1 MYKVSIT
8 PVWRIRRE
16 HSGEQSGEDG
26 APSDNSLDTLVL
38 LRLLSEIKSS
48 GSIASAVK
56 STGASY
62 RHAWGLLR
70 EAEQLF
76 GTQLLQ
82 KQPGRG
88 TQLSPLAEALLLADE
103 RIRARLSPTLESLAS
118 ELETEISKTVTGPR
132 NALRLF
138 ASHGFAVATLS
149 EWINAMH
156 LPLEVR
162 YRNSTE
168 ALAAL
173 ERRECDLAGFHVPL
187 GEFEADA
194 VERYTR
200 WLHPDTHVLIQ
211 LATRT
216 QGLFVARDNPK
227 RIKSLADL
235 KRPQVR
241 FVNRQP
247 GSGTRMLL
255 ELMLKKAR
263 ISTSR
268 IGGFESTEFTHAAV
282 AAYIASDM
290 ADVGFG
296 VETAA
301 RRFGLDFVPLVKE
314 RYFFAVEKGSLN
326 ASPMSDVVEI
336 LRSTEFGKRIQ
347 ALEGYDAGD
356 TGRILTMGEAF
367 RQNK

>member
-1 MYKVSIT
+1 MFKVSIA
-8 PVWRIRRE
+8 PVWRIRRQ

-26 APSDNSLDTLVL
+26 VPSDSALDTLVL

-48 GSIASAVK
+48 GSIAAAVK

-76 GTQLLQ
+76 GSQLLQ

-149 EWINAMH
+149 EWINAIH

-194 VERYTR
+194 VDRYTR
-200 WLHPDTHVLIQ
+200 WLDPDTHVLIQ

-227 RIKSLADL
+227 RIKALTDL
-235 KRPQVR
+235 KRAQVR

-263 ISTSR
+263 ISTSQVS
-268 IGGFESTEFTHAAV
+268 GFESAEFTHAAV
-282 AAYIASDM
+282 AAYIASGM

-314 RYFFAVEKGSLN
+314 RYFFAVEKGSLST
-326 ASPMSDVVEI
+326 SPMSDVVDI
-336 LRSTEFGKRIQ
+336 LCSGEFGKRIQ
-347 ALEGYDAGD
+347 ELEGYDARE

>member
-1 MYKVSIT
+1 MYKVSIE
-8 PVWRIRRE
+8 PLWRISRE
-16 HSGEQSGEDG
+16 DSNQPAGT
-26 APSDNSLDTLVL
+26 LDTLVL
-38 LRLLSEIKSS
+38 LKLLYQIRSS
-48 GSIASAVK
+48 GSIAAAVK
-56 STGASY
+56 SAGSSY
-62 RHAWGLLR
+62 RHVWGLLR
-70 EAEQLF
+70 DAEQLF
-76 GTQLLQ
+76 GTQLLV

-118 ELETEISKTVTGPR
+118 ELETEISKTVSGPR
-132 NALRLF
+132 KALRLF
-138 ASHGFAVATLS
+138 ASHGFAVASLS

-187 GEFEADA
+187 GEFEAAA

-200 WLHPDTHVLIQ
+200 WLNPETHVLIQ
-211 LATRT
+211 LATRN
-216 QGLFVARDNPK
+216 QGLFVTRDNPK
-227 RIKSLADL
+227 KIGSLTDL
-235 KRPQVR
+235 KRPEVR
-241 FVNRQP
+241 FVNRQE

-263 ISTSR
+263 IQTSR
-268 IGGFESTEFTHAAV
+268 INGYESTEFTHAAV
-282 AAYIASDM
+282 AAYIASGM
-290 ADVGFG
+290 ADVGIG

-314 RYFFAVEKGSLN
+314 RYFFAAEKTSLN
-326 ASPMSDVVEI
+326 ISPMSDVIDI
-336 LRSTEFGKRIQ
+336 LRSADFGKRIE
-347 ALEGYDAGD
+347 ALEGYDAGV
-356 TGRILTMGEAF
+356 TGHILTMHEAF
-367 RQNK
+367 GTGK

>member
-1 MYKVSIT
+1 MYKVSIA
-8 PVWRIRRE
+8 PLWRISRE
-16 HSGEQSGEDG
+16 D
-26 APSDNSLDTLVL
+26 SDRSHDSLDTVVL
-38 LRLLSEIKSS
+38 LRLLSQIKSS
-48 GSIASAVK
+48 GSIAAAVK
-56 STGASY
+56 TTGSSY
-62 RHAWGLLR
+62 RHVWGLLR

-76 GTQLLQ
+76 GTQLLI

-118 ELETEISKTVTGPR
+118 ELETEISKTVAGPR

-138 ASHGFAVATLS
+138 ASHGFAVASLS
-149 EWINAMH
+149 EWISAIH

-194 VERYTR
+194 VARYIR
-200 WLHPDTHVLIQ
+200 WLNPDTHVLIQ

-216 QGLFVARDNPK
+216 QGLFVARENPK
-227 RIKSLADL
+227 RIKTLADL
-235 KRPQVR
+235 KRQQVR

-263 ISTSR
+263 ISTSQ
-268 IGGFESTEFTHAAV
+268 ISGFENTEFTHAAV
-282 AAYIASDM
+282 AAYIASGM

-326 ASPMSDVVEI
+326 ASPMSDVVDI
-336 LRSTEFGKRIQ
+336 LRSDEFGKRIQ
-347 ALEGYDAGD
+347 ELEGYDAGD

-367 RQNK
+367 RRSKN

>member
-1 MYKVSIT
+1 MYKVSIE
-8 PVWRIRRE
+8 PLWRILR
-16 HSGEQSGEDG
+16 EDG
-26 APSDNSLDTLVL
+26 DRSDSPLDTLVL
-38 LRLLSEIKSS
+38 LRLLSQIKSS

-56 STGASY
+56 STGSSY

-76 GTQLLQ
+76 GSQLLL

-88 TQLSPLAEALLLADE
+88 TQLSPLADALLLADE

-138 ASHGFAVATLS
+138 ASHGFAVASLL
-149 EWINAMH
+149 EWINAIH

-200 WLHPDTHVLIQ
+200 WLNPDTHVLIQ

-263 ISTSR
+263 ISTSQ

-282 AAYIASDM
+282 AAYIASGM
-290 ADVGFG
+290 ADVGIG

-326 ASPMSDVVEI
+326 TSPMSDVVDI
-336 LRSTEFGKRIQ
+336 LRSAEFCKRIQ
-347 ALEGYDAGD
+347 ELEGYDAAD
-356 TGRILTMGEAF
+356 TGRILTMSEAF
-367 RQNK
+367 RMGK

>member
-1 MYKVSIT
+1 L
-8 PVWRIRRE
+8 
-16 HSGEQSGEDG
+16 
-26 APSDNSLDTLVL
+26 A
-38 LRLLSEIKSS
+38 EIKFS

-56 STGASY
+56 ATGSSY

-132 NALRLF
+132 NALRLY
-138 ASHGFAVATLS
+138 ASHGFAVASLS

-173 ERRECDLAGFHVPL
+173 QRRECDLAGFHVPL

-194 VERYTR
+194 VALYTR
-200 WLHPDTHVLIQ
+200 WLNPDTHVLIH
-211 LATRT
+211 LATRN

-227 RIKSLADL
+227 KIQSLADL

-241 FVNRQP
+241 FVNRQA
-247 GSGTRMLL
+247 GSGTRTLL

-263 ISTSR
+263 IRTAA
-268 IGGFESTEFTHAAV
+268 INGFENTEFTHAAV
-282 AAYIASDM
+282 AAYIASGM
-290 ADVGFG
+290 ADVGIG

-301 RRFGLDFVPLVKE
+301 RRFGLDFVPLLKE
-314 RYFFAVEKGSLN
+314 RYFFAAEKAALN
-326 ASPMSDVVEI
+326 VPPMSDVVEI
-336 LRSTEFGKRIQ
+336 LRSPEFGKRVSE
-347 ALEGYDAGD
+347 LEGYDASD
-356 TGRILTMGEAF
+356 TGRVLTVDQAF
-367 RQNK
+367 GKRS

>member
-1 MYKVSIT
+1 MYKVSIS
-8 PVWRIRRE
+8 PIWRISRI
-16 HSGEQSGEDG
+16 
-26 APSDNSLDTLVL
+26 DNQQPDRALDTVVL
-38 LRLLSEIKSS
+38 LRLLSQIKSS

-56 STGASY
+56 ATGSSY

-76 GTQLLQ
+76 GTQLLL

-103 RIRARLSPTLESLAS
+103 RIHARLSPTLESLAS
-118 ELETEISKTVTGPR
+118 ELETEIGKTVEGPR
-132 NALRLF
+132 NTLRLY
-138 ASHGFAVATLS
+138 ASHGFAVASLS
-149 EWINAMH
+149 EWINAAH

-187 GEFEADA
+187 GEFEPEA
-194 VERYTR
+194 VTRYTR
-200 WLHPDTHVLIQ
+200 WLNPDMHVLIH

-227 RIKSLADL
+227 QIKSLADL

-241 FVNRQP
+241 FVNRQA

-255 ELMLKKAR
+255 ELMLQKAR
-263 ISTSR
+263 ISTSQ
-268 IGGFESTEFTHAAV
+268 INGFESTEFTHAAV
-282 AAYIASDM
+282 AAYIASGM
-290 ADVGFG
+290 ADVGIG

-301 RRFGLDFVPLVKE
+301 RRFGLDFVPLFKE
-314 RYFFAVEKGSLN
+314 RYFFAAEKTALH
-326 ASPMSDVVEI
+326 ASPMSDVVDI
-336 LRSTEFGKRIQ
+336 LHSKGFAGRVQELQ
-347 ALEGYDAGD
+347 GYDATD
-356 TGRILTMGEAF
+356 TGRVLTMKEAF
-367 RQNK
+367 GKTGR